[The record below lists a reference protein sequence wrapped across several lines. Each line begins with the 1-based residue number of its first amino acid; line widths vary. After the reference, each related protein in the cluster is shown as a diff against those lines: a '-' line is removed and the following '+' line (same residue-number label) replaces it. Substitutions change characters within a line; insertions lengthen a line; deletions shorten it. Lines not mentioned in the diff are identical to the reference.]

1 MLRGLLTFFVII
13 FLSVSCAA
21 AQQPTM
27 LTGSVSMVPKSFYGT
42 WRVTSERIEQNSEI
56 FKEKSLDVWNLSR
69 TGDVITL
76 YNMFNGAKAEIN
88 VENSDQRHVIFT
100 KNGKYDKK
108 TLTDKADIYIDGDYF
123 EGYDYIKID
132 TYVGGKI
139 VKTQSA
145 KYKIKGEKIGGAAI
159 TD

>member
-1 MLRGLLTFFVII
+1 MKKIFILLISVLLFGLN
-13 FLSVSCAA
+13 SVYAD
-21 AQQPTM
+21 QPTL
-27 LTGSVSMVPKSFYGT
+27 LTGSVTIVPKSFYGT
-42 WRVTSERIEQNSEI
+42 WRVVSERIEQDSDI

-88 VENSDQRHVIFT
+88 VENSNERHVIFT
-100 KNGKYDKK
+100 KNGESGKK
-108 TLTDKADIYIDGDYF
+108 KLTDKADIYIDGDYF
-123 EGYDYIKID
+123 EGFDYIRID

-145 KYKIKGEKIGGAAI
+145 KYKIKGEKIGGSAVI
-159 TD
+159 N

>member
-1 MLRGLLTFFVII
+1 MKKLFFIL
-13 FLSVSCAA
+13 FLFLFSGINSVN

-27 LTGSVSMVPKSFYGT
+27 LTGSVSIVPKSFYGT
-42 WRVTSERIEQNSEI
+42 WRVTSVRIEQNADI

-88 VENSDQRHVIFT
+88 VEDSDDRHVIFT
-100 KNGKYDKK
+100 KYGKSSKK
-108 TLTDKADIYIDGDYF
+108 KLTDRADIYIDGDTF
-123 EGYDYIKID
+123 SGYDDIKID
-132 TYVGGKI
+132 TYVNGKI

-145 KYKIKGEKIGGAAI
+145 KYKIKGEKIGGGI
-159 TD
+159 TTE

>member
-1 MLRGLLTFFVII
+1 MKKFICILFMLFTF
-13 FLSVSCAA
+13 SVSGGYAE
-21 AQQPTM
+21 QPTL

-42 WRVTSERIEQNSEI
+42 WRVSSQRLEQNSDI

-88 VENSDQRHVIFT
+88 VENSNERHVIFT
-100 KNGKYDKK
+100 KNGEYGKK
-108 TLTDKADIYIDGDYF
+108 KLSDKADIYIDGDYF
-123 EGYDYIKID
+123 EGFDYIRID

-145 KYKIKGEKIGGAAI
+145 KFKIKGEKIGGSAV